1 MRADGVTSAWGLSF
15 WTVTDENL
23 REVSIDDIGGAG
35 RHVLYFN
42 EQLSGFVCS
51 HSGQR
56 GFDPYKFSSPDD
68 AGAPKT
74 WSKPKVN
81 AESDA
86 SLLASLM
93 SSISIGGPGTETDF
107 GSTTIDFDGLLTIR
121 GLTVHQGPIAYAKG
135 SEILQLD
142 YKAGPAPCRQ
152 VLESKWPH
160 FYHLASDVAECFLG
174 HNVLSV
180 SYAWAVRGGGHP
192 DPDGFHL
199 KRLQLILKNYMEI
212 DGRDPAVFLDWFSL
226 YQLHC
231 AELPRTDEQTKMFD
245 VGLRLMHVNYGHKGA
260 RVVLLTDLPRTPDL
274 KGYYERGWP
283 LFERSCAACGANWVV
298 PFSLSESEVAL
309 ARRPGAPRRNY
320 LVEFRMRR
328 APPVLPEE
336 FDAQLAGASMTEEAD
351 RALVRRLYK
360 ECFETI
366 AGATR
371 KLALCNIGADD
382 AWVRRLCAALPR
394 YARLEC
400 LDLSGAGN
408 AVTNAGARELSRVL
422 PRLPRLRVLYLLDV
436 RLSPQCEAELRAACA
451 GRELAL
457 GPSG

>member
-1 MRADGVTSAWGLSF
+1 M
-15 WTVTDENL
+15 
-23 REVSIDDIGGAG
+23 
-35 RHVLYFN
+35 
-42 EQLSGFVCS
+42 
-51 HSGQR
+51 
-56 GFDPYKFSSPDD
+56 
-68 AGAPKT
+68 
-74 WSKPKVN
+74 
-81 AESDA
+81 
-86 SLLASLM
+86 
-93 SSISIGGPGTETDF
+93 
-107 GSTTIDFDGLLTIR
+107 
-121 GLTVHQGPIAYAKG
+121 
-135 SEILQLD
+135 
-142 YKAGPAPCRQ
+142 
-152 VLESKWPH
+152 
-160 FYHLASDVAECFLG
+160 AECFLG

-260 RVVLLTDLPRTPDL
+260 RVVLLTDLPRNPDL